1 MAAVNQ
7 PTMHQCTPEAQCIP
21 LSYMSS
27 TSCLGM
33 LKVKHYQQCNG
44 LYYTQIVP
52 GFISFVCKILHFL
65 SLCLSLAVSWQTIR
79 FPGTTVLQG
88 KTERGPE
95 RKIAKE
101 RERERS
107 V

>member
-21 LSYMSS
+21 LSFMSS

-44 LYYTQIVP
+44 LYYTKIVP
-52 GFISFVCKILHFL
+52 GFISFVCKILLFL

-88 KTERGPE
+88 RTELGPE
-95 RKIAKE
+95 RAKE